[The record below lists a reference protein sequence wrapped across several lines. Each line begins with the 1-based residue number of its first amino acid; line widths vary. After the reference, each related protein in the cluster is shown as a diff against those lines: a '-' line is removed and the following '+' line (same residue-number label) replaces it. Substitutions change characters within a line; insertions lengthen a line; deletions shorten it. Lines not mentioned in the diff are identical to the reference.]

1 MLSRRVRVGA
11 EVMRLHV
18 EQQQRGGDTAAAPP
32 PMHAGSVVM
41 VHGLRSEAAKK
52 HNGRRGTVLRYDE
65 SKGRYAVQL
74 QVLLLRYLHP
84 HHHSPLRCSRQL
96 SD

>member
-1 MLSRRVRVGA
+1 MLSRRVGVGA
-11 EVMRLHV
+11 GVVRLPV
-18 EQQQRGGDTAAAPP
+18 EQQQRGGDTAAAAPP

-74 QVLLLRYLHP
+74 QVHYYDTFTP
-84 HHHSPLRCSRQL
+84 TTTPLSVAAD
-96 SD
+96 S